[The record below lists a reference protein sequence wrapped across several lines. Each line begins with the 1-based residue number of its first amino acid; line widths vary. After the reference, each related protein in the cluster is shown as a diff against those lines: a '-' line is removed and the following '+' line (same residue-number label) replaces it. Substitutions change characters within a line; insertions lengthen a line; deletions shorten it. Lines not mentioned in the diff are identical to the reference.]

1 MSSANSDSFTVAFS
15 VRILW
20 IVFCLFS
27 MARISNTMFN
37 KSGKSEYPFLIPDLK
52 CFQYFTKYDDG
63 CMFIIYNLYL
73 CSFSTHLVNC
83 LYHKWML
90 NFAKSFLCIYGLDNM
105 IWFFLLFNLLM
116 LHITWIHLWLLNHL
130 CILEL
135 NPTWHGIY
143 LFWSQHESAMG
154 AHVFPILNP
163 PPFYLPIL
171 SLRVIPGCQPWAPCL
186 MHRT

>member
-1 MSSANSDSFTVAFS
+1 
-15 VRILW
+15 
-20 IVFCLFS
+20 
-27 MARISNTMFN
+27 
-37 KSGKSEYPFLIPDLK
+37 
-52 CFQYFTKYDDG
+52 
-63 CMFIIYNLYL
+63 MFIIYNLYL

-154 AHVFPILNP
+154 AHVFPILNSP
-163 PPFYLPIL
+163 PASLPIP
-171 SLRVIPGCQPWAPCL
+171 SLWVISVHQPWAPCIMHQGL
-186 MHRT
+186 MLKLQYFGHLMWWADSLEKTVMLGKIEGKRRGQQGKMVE